1 MRGLGGALDKS
12 ASVNASF
19 LEDSVQDALLLI
31 LERLDQFERRS
42 RFLTW
47 ATSIAV
53 RSAMTQL
60 RRKRWKDISLD
71 QYLVGQSERGDIFAD
86 TGASKDE
93 DHARTAI
100 VDEMMFTL
108 DNELTNKQRDALLAE
123 LQGIPQDEIA
133 KHFGANRNSIYN
145 LTQDTRKRLKQ
156 GLEAA
161 GYGAANVQLT
171 FVN

>member
-1 MRGLGGALDKS
+1 
-12 ASVNASF
+12 
-19 LEDSVQDALLLI
+19 
-31 LERLDQFERRS
+31 
-42 RFLTW
+42 
-47 ATSIAV
+47 
-53 RSAMTQL
+53 MTQL

-100 VDEMMFTL
+100 VDKMMFTL

-123 LQGIPQDEIA
+123 LKDIHQDEIA
-133 KHFGANRNSIYN
+133 KHFGANRKLIYN

-161 GYGAANVQLT
+161 GYGAADVQLT

>member
-1 MRGLGGALDKS
+1 MDKS

-123 LQGIPQDEIA
+123 LKGIPQDEIA
-133 KHFGANRNSIYN
+133 KHFGANRNSIYK
-145 LTQDTRKRLKQ
+145 LTQDARKRLKQ

-161 GYGAANVQLT
+161 GYGAADVQLT

>member
-1 MRGLGGALDKS
+1 
-12 ASVNASF
+12 
-19 LEDSVQDALLLI
+19 
-31 LERLDQFERRS
+31 
-42 RFLTW
+42 
-47 ATSIAV
+47 
-53 RSAMTQL
+53 MTQL

-100 VDEMMFTL
+100 VDKMMFTL

-123 LQGIPQDEIA
+123 LKGIPQDEIA

-161 GYGAANVQLT
+161 GYGAADVQLT